1 LKVTLKKNIRIL
13 IAEHSAVVR
22 QILSRHLSHNP
33 VIEVIGTAHDINVAG
48 DKIIGLKPDVLVL
61 DIEMLQRD
69 STAFLRKLMMENPM
83 PVVAIYPQTP
93 YGKKAAM
100 EALIA
105 GAVEINS
112 KPDIASGTE
121 ESCALLIEKIKVASG
136 VRLCKQ
142 APVQCKIRT
151 DPKFSHISERTD
163 KIFAIGASTGGTRAL
178 LILLAALP
186 SHAPGTLVVQHMP
199 AHFTS
204 LFAERLNEHCQV
216 SVKEARDGD
225 LVLPGQVLLAPGG
238 LHMILQRSGA
248 NFYVTVEDGPAVCRQ
263 KPSVEVL
270 FNSVAK
276 HAGADAVGA
285 LLTGMG
291 GDGAG
296 GMLNMRESGAHIICE
311 DEESCVVFG
320 MPKEAIERGAAE
332 KVLPLSEIA
341 QTLIDFAR

>member
-1 LKVTLKKNIRIL
+1 MPVTLKENIKVL
-13 IAEHSAVVR
+13 IAEHSAVLR
-22 QILSRHLSHNP
+22 QILSQNLNHNP
-33 VIEVIGTAHDINVAG
+33 AIEVIGTAHDINVAC

-61 DIEMLQRD
+61 DLEMLQRD
-69 STAFLRKLMMENPM
+69 STAFLRKLMMEHPM

-93 YGKKAAM
+93 YGKKTAM

-105 GAVEINS
+105 GAVEISS
-112 KPDIASGTE
+112 KPDIVGGTE
-121 ESCALLIEKIKVASG
+121 ESCALLIEKIKAASG

-142 APVQCKIRT
+142 APVQYKIRT
-151 DPKFSHISERTD
+151 DPKFPHMPATTN

-186 SHAPGTLVVQHMP
+186 PNAPGTLVVQHMP
-199 AHFTS
+199 AHFTC
-204 LFAERLNEHCQV
+204 LFAERLDEHCQV
-216 SVKEARDGD
+216 GVKEARDGD

-238 LHMILQRSGA
+238 LHMILQHSGS
-248 NFYVTVEDGPAVCRQ
+248 NLYVIVEDGPPVCRQ

-276 HAGADAVGA
+276 HAGADAVGV

-291 GDGAG
+291 DDGADG
-296 GMLNMRESGAHIICE
+296 LLNMRKSGAHTITQ

-332 KVLPLSEIA
+332 KVVPLSEIA
-341 QTLIDFAR
+341 QTLINFVQ